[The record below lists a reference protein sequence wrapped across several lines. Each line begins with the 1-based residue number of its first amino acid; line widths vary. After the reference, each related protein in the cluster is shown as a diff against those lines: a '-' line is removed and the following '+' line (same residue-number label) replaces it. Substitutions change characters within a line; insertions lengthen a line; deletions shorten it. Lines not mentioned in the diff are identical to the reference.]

1 MRLIASIAYSLLTLI
16 LMAGVGAVLL
26 AFAPNSPLPAE
37 WNPTKSLNVTDP
49 ITPITQFKL
58 QRALADGPSCYTALA
73 TGARFDSLSD
83 LITSPQCGIADRV
96 SLSRIGSASLRPV
109 ETRCQTALRLAM
121 WFEHGI
127 EPAAKQHFSQS
138 ISQIQHSSSYSCRQ
152 IRSTN
157 GSTGRMSTHAT
168 ADSIDISGVT
178 LSDGRKLTL
187 LSGWPSGDARAPF
200 FRDLRN
206 SACTWFRV
214 TLGPDYNSLHA
225 DHFHLQ
231 HTGWGLCR

>member
-1 MRLIASIAYSLLTLI
+1 MRLFASVAYALLTLA
-16 LMAGVGAVLL
+16 LMAGVGAMLL
-26 AFAPNSPLPAE
+26 AYAPNSPLPVE
-37 WNPTKSLNVTDP
+37 WNPTQPLSVKDPVTP
-49 ITPITQFKL
+49 VTQFKL
-58 QRALADGPSCYTALA
+58 QRALASGPSCRATLA
-73 TGARFDSLSD
+73 TGAQFDTLND
-83 LITSPQCGIADRV
+83 LVTSPQCGIADRV
-96 SLSRIGSASLRPV
+96 SLNKVASASLRPV

-127 EPAAKQHFSQS
+127 EPAAQQHFNQS
-138 ISQIQHSSSYSCRQ
+138 VSQIQHSSSYNCRQ

-157 GSTGRMSTHAT
+157 GSSGRISTHAT

-178 LSDGRKLTL
+178 LADGRKLSL
-187 LSGWPSGDARAPF
+187 LSGWTSSDARAPF

-206 SACTWFRV
+206 SACVWFRV